1 MRMISIFSMCAA
13 NGGQPGFWIW
23 RITWGNRIAKV
34 KHVEDERQSSLGSKP
49 LVWATVYNLH
59 TGEITE
65 DDFKIDTGGT
75 VSDWCWAHP
84 PSWSGEPPHDLRAGK
99 VLLNVPFEE
108 NRKAK
113 ALGAR
118 WSDVLDSW
126 CVDDTNEKALAKA
139 KSLGYLEPEPERVFF
154 SIPYEQRQLA
164 SDVKAK
170 WEKHAR
176 LWSVPMSDQDAINQL
191 QAAGFEPKSVDPA
204 QLAPRD
210 PFRLVEPEKI
220 VARSSGTKAT

>member
-1 MRMISIFSMCAA
+1 MRMISIFSMYAA
-13 NGGQPGFWIW
+13 NNRLPGFWIW

-34 KHVEDERQSSLGSKP
+34 KRVEDENLSTLARKA
-49 LVWATVYNLH
+49 LVWATVYDLH
-59 TGEITE
+59 TGEVTE
-65 DDFKIDTGGT
+65 DDFQIDTGGT
-75 VSDWCWAHP
+75 VSDWCWAQP

-113 ALGAR
+113 SLGAR
-118 WSDVLDSW
+118 WSDVLDAW
-126 CVDDTNEKALAKA
+126 CVEDTNAKALAKA

-154 SIPYEQRQLA
+154 VVPYEQRQLGI
-164 SDVKAK
+164 DVRAK

-176 LWSVPMSDQDAINQL
+176 LWSVPASDKDAISYL
-191 QAAGFEPKSVDPA
+191 RAAGFEPKGIDPA
-204 QLAPRD
+204 MLAPRH

-220 VARSSGTKAT
+220 VARSSGFKI